1 MKDISDLR
9 KVTEHLL
16 HSGYTESDLEN
27 VWGDNLLRLLR
38 KVERRKTD
46 LGNSRSLIDK

>member
-16 HSGYTESDLEN
+16 HSGYTEFDLEN
-27 VWGDNLLRLLR
+27 IWGGNLLRLLR
-38 KVERRKTD
+38 KVERRKAD
-46 LGNSRSLIDK
+46 LGKSRSLIDK